1 MLLRTLLARRVR
13 TAILLVGIA
22 LCCLPA
28 AAFAARQSLV
38 SITRDII
45 QGGKGTLYSTPVP
58 PKTLSIGSSTPSA
71 TIMIPADFFT
81 GMTLSEYT
89 SAGPYPYVYRLKDR
103 GNLPGTFVPANPL
116 GPSGLETVY
125 AHQTT
130 TLCNVYPTT
139 FPQGSCAPRYGVMKM
154 QDTGNKF
161 GGTLR
166 LTDNGFVKGN
176 FKAGAVTY
184 YFYYHIDFTAMRN
197 APMYLGIYGIGGSGK
212 STNIALP
219 SQMNVTLF
227 QSTEGPF
234 TTGYVYVYH
243 TLAGPNAR
251 TTVTGYDNRYKTTAG
266 NVKGTV
272 SLVRPFLSHTFSR
285 DAAGNVS
292 SIFPFA
298 LVERLKITFMPEP
311 SQLLSLG
318 CCALALGALYRSRRR

>member
-1 MLLRTLLARRVR
+1 MLLRDLLARRVR
-13 TAILLVGIA
+13 NAILLVGIA

-38 SITRDII
+38 SITRDVI
-45 QGGKGTLYSTPVP
+45 QGGKGTIYSTPVP
-58 PKTLSIGSSTPSA
+58 PKTLSIGSSSPA

-89 SAGPYPYVYRLKDR
+89 SPGPYPYVYRLKDR

-116 GPSGLETVY
+116 GPSGLETAY

-166 LTDNGFVKGN
+166 LTDNGFVKGHV
-176 FKAGAVTY
+176 KQGGQTY
-184 YFYYHIDFTAMRN
+184 YFFYQISFTAMRT
-197 APMYLGIYGIGGSGK
+197 APMYLGIYGIGGTGK
-212 STNIALP
+212 LTNINLP
-219 SQMNVTLF
+219 SQMLATEF

-234 TTGYVYVYH
+234 TTGYVYVWH
-243 TLAGPNAR
+243 SGAGINAK
-251 TTVTGYDNRYKTTAG
+251 TTVTGYDNRYATTAG

-272 SLVRPFLSHTFSR
+272 SLIRPILSHTFSR
-285 DAAGNVS
+285 DAAGNVDS
-292 SIFPFA
+292 GFPFA

-318 CCALALGALYRSRRR
+318 CCALALGALYRSRGR